1 MSGIVRPQN
10 YKQRELKESKS
21 KFIPV
26 NWLFLDTETKPVKT
40 GDITAHF
47 FQVGWTCLWIRS
59 SNKVYGHSDW
69 IYHTEEN
76 KFNWYLH
83 FIATKLNG
91 LIITGHNIFFDL
103 QACGFFPY
111 FCDKGW
117 QLDFYYDQGL
127 TYIMKCTLGK
137 KKITVVSTTNWFDQ
151 SLKKLGQNLNL
162 PKLDVDFDSAT
173 PEQLKTYC
181 RRDVEII
188 VKTIKYYLRFIQEHD
203 LGKFSLTKASQA
215 FTAFRHRFLDHKI
228 MIHDNPDVLDLERS
242 AYMGGRVEC
251 FMVGQIKGGPFM
263 TLDINAMY
271 PFVMKENKYPW
282 KLIRYEENLSLDRAR
297 TFLKSYSVMAEIEII
312 TPVAAFAVKHK
323 GKLIFPIGDFTCFVC
338 STGLSYALE
347 KGYVRHIIRASVYRR
362 ADLFTGYVDFFQ
374 GLRVNY
380 TLNNNSG
387 MVMLCKYMH
396 NSLYGKFGQLKIQ
409 TEITDKQTGRDYFRE
424 DVFSM
429 VTGRTVVITHFMN
442 KQLVQYQEGEG
453 ENSNVAIAA
462 HICENARFELWS
474 LMQKAGLKN
483 VLYCDTDSIKIRQ
496 KHIGPVKCLIKPG
509 KLGYLKVENESK
521 TLFLGGAKNYR
532 TDDER
537 TIKGIPKKAIE
548 GPANYFSFEQFARQ
562 VAHMRTGMVRG
573 AIVKPVHRELK
584 AKYSKGTVLKSGK
597 VKPFIFPPP

>member
-21 KFIPV
+21 KYIPV
-26 NWLFLDTETKPVKT
+26 NWLFLDTETRPVDAE
-40 GDITAHF
+40 GVSVHY

-59 SNKVYGHSDW
+59 TNKIYGHSDW
-69 IYHTEEN
+69 IYHTNED

-83 FIATKLNG
+83 FIATRLNG

-127 TYIMKCTLGK
+127 TYILKCTLGK

-181 RRDVEII
+181 KRDVEII
-188 VKTIKYYLRFIQEHD
+188 VKAIKYYLRFIQEHD

-215 FTAFRHRFLDHKI
+215 FTAFRHRFLQHKI

-251 FMVGQIKGGPFM
+251 FMVGHIKGGPFM
-263 TLDINAMY
+263 TLDINSSFSYAM
-271 PFVMKENKYPW
+271 KNEKYPW

-297 TFLKSYSVMAEIEII
+297 TFLKSYVVIAEIEVKTSIAVF
-312 TPVAAFAVKHK
+312 PVKHK
-323 GKLIFPIGDFTCFVC
+323 GKLLFPVGSFTCFVC
-338 STGLSYALE
+338 SKGLDYALSN
-347 KGYVRHIIRASVYRR
+347 KLIISIKRASVYRR
-362 ADLFTGYVDFFQ
+362 ADLFSVYVDYFHN
-374 GLRVNY
+374 LKVLYNK
-380 TLNNNSG
+380 NENDI
-387 MVMLCKYMH
+387 MVLLCKYKL
-396 NSLYGKFGQLKIQ
+396 NVLYGKFGQLKIQ
-409 TEITDKQTGRDYFRE
+409 TDITDKETGRDYFRE

-442 KQLVQYQEGEG
+442 KQLIQYQEGEG

-462 HICENARFELWS
+462 HICENARFELWD
-474 LMQKAGLKN
+474 LMQKAGPKN
-483 VLYCDTDSIKIRQ
+483 VLYCDTDSIKIRK
-496 KHIGPVKCLIKPG
+496 KHIGPVKHLIDPA
-509 KLGYLKVENESK
+509 KLGALKIENESK

-532 TDDER
+532 TEDSR
-537 TIKGIPKKAIE
+537 KIKGIPKKAVE
-548 GPANYFSFEQFARQ
+548 GPDNYFAFDQFARQ

-584 AKYSKGTVLKSGK
+584 AKYSKGTVQKSGK